1 MYAYL
6 ANKDNILRQLR
17 RDNPKGDLETD
28 EEYAARMEAAFSAAY
43 DAELANRKATWA
55 INAASINLAAYG
67 VDTTGMSEEDQAA
80 MREKIALRLQDS
92 TETGDAYNKQV
103 NERQLVTYDWL
114 SYRELKDSLGNTQE
128 DEAGNILHGAQG
140 GDGGEMHLMNPSI
153 TGQVW
158 MDANNDGLNQSRG
171 DGAAE
176 EGVEGIQLTL
186 ERYYTKANLATWNN
200 TDDQWVAPAASADTW
215 HKDPSWA
222 SAEDA
227 AAYEADVT
235 RGLPGTTNFDQ
246 DAKWVHVS
254 ITFKDATAEVRN
266 AAGNVI
272 AEAQP
277 ATSPSATEFAAMS
290 DADKKAALEAAA
302 AAQLATDGTIVADA
316 ARTGVWVATAA
327 DGTDH
332 NTLTDEA
339 GNYGFHNLR
348 THGVVY
354 LDADGND
361 TDANGNAITP
371 ENAASSQLV
380 IYGYRV
386 RVTDSDWWNRY
397 YGTAKYLQG
406 ADYTTAGTDYMIDSD
421 LIYNSGYLMASKV
434 SGEADEYTVRSA
446 VW

>member
-1 MYAYL
+1 MDCPGGFCRYL
-6 ANKDNILRQLR
+6 AQRI
-17 RDNPKGDLETD
+17 
-28 EEYAARMEAAFSAAY
+28 
-43 DAELANRKATWA
+43 
-55 INAASINLAAYG
+55 
-67 VDTTGMSEEDQAA
+67 
-80 MREKIALRLQDS
+80 
-92 TETGDAYNKQV
+92 
-103 NERQLVTYDWL
+103 
-114 SYRELKDSLGNTQE
+114 
-128 DEAGNILHGAQG
+128 
-140 GDGGEMHLMNPSI
+140 
-153 TGQVW
+153 
-158 MDANNDGLNQSRG
+158 
-171 DGAAE
+171 
-176 EGVEGIQLTL
+176 
-186 ERYYTKANLATWNN
+186 
-200 TDDQWVAPAASADTW
+200 
-215 HKDPSWA
+215 PSWA

-227 AAYEADVT
+227 AAYEADIT

-272 AEAQP
+272 AEAAP
-277 ATSPSATEFAAMS
+277 ATSPSATEFAAMG
-290 DADKKAALEAAA
+290 DADKKAALEAAGA
-302 AAQLATDGTIVADA
+302 LLLNTEGTIVADA

-354 LDADGND
+354 LDAAGND

-434 SGEADEYTVRSA
+434 SGEADEYTVLLDAPNDQTVESTVANALNSNNPNQNTPDFMDYSPALSVDIPLFEVLTDKQVAGGIMTLDGEEEAPVYEASILYDLGRPANRSGNDA
-446 VW
+446 GLREPVRETISGTIFRDDYNAALGTAGGQDSSIAPTWTTSPSSTRRATPPLIR